1 MDIKNKFCE
10 ILRKRSAEHS
20 VAMNRVYD
28 LPGMMASILRQE
40 LDSMV
45 RAIYLLTI
53 TDLDERKRLM
63 LQSLSGQVWTAPTQ
77 RGRQRKITD
86 RDMVELSNQL
96 QGWTLSVYKFGCAF
110 IHFSNFHDYSVS
122 NPFESL
128 SSTEQSDI
136 LYHLRYYHS
145 GPHTDHPSFEEL
157 SSYFPRVFEKIA
169 GNLECYIDSLEADG
183 VENMADQYHV
193 NMHSTH
199 TTISS
204 L

>member
-20 VAMNRVYD
+20 AAISRVSN
-28 LPGMMASILRQE
+28 LPGIMVSILRQE

-53 TDLDERKRLM
+53 KDLEERKRLM
-63 LQSLSGQVWTAPTQ
+63 LQTLSGELWTVPTSK
-77 RGRQRKITD
+77 GKQRKITD

-128 SSTEQSDI
+128 SQTEQSDI
-136 LYHLRYYHS
+136 LSHLRYYHG
-145 GPHTDHPSFEEL
+145 GPDSDTPSFQEL
-157 SSYFPRVFEKIA
+157 SLYFPRVFDKIA
-169 GNLECYIDSLEADG
+169 GNLECYINDLNEDA
-183 VENMADQYHV
+183 VKNIAE
-193 NMHSTH
+193 
-199 TTISS
+199 
-204 L
+204 